1 MVIVTSVSQGFPFG
15 PDQVCPVGQRVRFLS
30 SGSLFMRSLRRGFT
44 LIELLVVI
52 AIIAILIALLL
63 PAVQQAREAARRTQ
77 CRNNLKQYGLALHNY
92 HDVYN
97 RFPARQLGSGG
108 SAVVPG
114 TTTQRTAYS
123 PNVALLPYM
132 DMTPIFNEIMAKTS
146 NMRPWDGGSPWQ
158 TTNPEAFNCPSDPGT
173 VSPYGNTRGL
183 MSYAWSAG
191 DSIAASK
198 TQPNMVVNEPLVPIP
213 SRGVFGALVCY
224 NVRDITDGTSNTV
237 GMAERARAIKS
248 GNGRGL
254 VVGMTPVTPTGCA
267 AFYNRGTQTYLI
279 TASPTND
286 TAPGYRAYA
295 GNSFFAAFSTCLP
308 PNSAN
313 CYDTANNPGTSE
325 HWQPGIFSASSW
337 HVGGAH
343 GLFMDGSVRFI
354 NDNIDTGN
362 LSASTP
368 SPYGTWGA
376 LGTRASGEV
385 VGEF

>member
-1 MVIVTSVSQGFPFG
+1 
-15 PDQVCPVGQRVRFLS
+15 
-30 SGSLFMRSLRRGFT
+30 MRSLRRAFT

-92 HDVYN
+92 HDVYGK
-97 RFPARQLGSGG
+97 FPSRQMGTGG
-108 SAVVPG
+108 SAVVAG
-114 TTTQRTAYS
+114 TATSRTSYS
-123 PNVALLPYM
+123 PNVGLLPYM
-132 DMTPIFNEIMAKTS
+132 DGGPTFNLISGMTS
-146 NMRPWDGGSPWQ
+146 NMRPWDGVAPWTTAPSP
-158 TTNPEAFNCPSDPGT
+158 AFVCPSDPGIA
-173 VSPYGNTRGL
+173 SPYGNTRGL

-198 TQPNMVVNEPLVPIP
+198 TQPNMVVGEALVAIP
-213 SRGVFGALVCY
+213 ARGAFGALVCY
-224 NVRDITDGTSNTV
+224 STRDFIDGTSNTV
-237 GMAERARAIKS
+237 GMAERARAIIS

-267 AFYNRGTQTYLI
+267 AFYNRATQSYLI

-286 TAPGYRAYA
+286 TAPGYRSYA
-295 GNSFFAAFSTCLP
+295 GNAFFAAVSTCLP

-337 HVGGAH
+337 HVGGVQV
-343 GLFMDGSVRFI
+343 LYMDGSVRFI
-354 NDNIDTGN
+354 SDNIDTGN
-362 LSASTP
+362 LSTALPAANSSSQ
-368 SPYGTWGA
+368 SPYGVWGA
-376 LGTRASGEV
+376 VGTRAGGEV
-385 VGEF
+385 ATAD

>member
-1 MVIVTSVSQGFPFG
+1 
-15 PDQVCPVGQRVRFLS
+15 
-30 SGSLFMRSLRRGFT
+30 MRSPRSGFT

-77 CRNNLKQYGLALHNY
+77 CRNCLKQYGLALHNY
-92 HDVYN
+92 HDVYS

-108 SAVVPG
+108 SAVIAG
-114 TTTQRTAYS
+114 TGTARTAYS
-123 PNVALLPYM
+123 PNVTLLPYL
-132 DMTPIFNEIMAKTS
+132 DGAPIFNQIQGLTS

-158 TTNPEAFNCPSDPGT
+158 TTQPEVFNCPSDPGT
-173 VSPYGNTRGL
+173 ASPYGNTRGL
-183 MSYAWSAG
+183 ASYAWCAG

-198 TQPNMVVNEPLVPIP
+198 TQPNMVVGEALVPIP
-213 SRGVFGALVCY
+213 SRGAFGALTCY
-224 NVRDITDGTSNTV
+224 NVRDFIDGTSNTV

-254 VVGMTPVTPTGCA
+254 VVGMTPLTPTGCA
-267 AFYNRGTQTYLI
+267 AFYNRSTQSYLI
-279 TASPTND
+279 AASPTND

-337 HVGGAH
+337 HTGGVQV
-343 GLFMDGSVRFI
+343 LLMDGSVRFVSE
-354 NDNIDTGN
+354 NIDVGN
-362 LSASTP
+362 LAAALPAANSSGQ
-368 SPYGTWGA
+368 SPYGLWGA
-376 LGTRASGEV
+376 LGTRMGGEV
-385 VGEF
+385 TSEF